1 MRAIDPL
8 GVLKEGGVALCD
20 SACRLDSDVLLAD
33 WEATGHRSMRADVC
47 VPGVRGG
54 ASAGGR
60 ELSSMVVLDV
70 FRLGALLVAHRQLGI
85 APEWRFVLKA
95 FDLKWEGPSPLVPA
109 LGAIWC
115 ELTVEASIELARR
128 ERSLLTWRC
137 AIVEDGRTVATG
149 RLQGWL
155 MAPRR
160 YRAHRKALATKTSD
174 ARTSPPR
181 RLLAADGDGWQIHW
195 DGRDAVQSAARLD
208 HIPPLV
214 LAEAA
219 LSATRL
225 RSPEAQVDLIEMTF
239 PGFAE
244 REAALKLE
252 LAWDAAAGAN
262 AFAVRQGEHT
272 VATARVHLLGRAPL
286 HDA

>member
-1 MRAIDPL
+1 M
-8 GVLKEGGVALCD
+8 CD

-33 WEATGHRSMRADVC
+33 WEVTGHRSMRADVC

-54 ASAGGR
+54 ASSVGR
-60 ELSSMVVLDV
+60 DLSSMVVLDV

-85 APEWRFVLKA
+85 ASEWRFVLKA
-95 FDLKWEGPSPLVPA
+95 FDLNWEGPPPLVPA

-115 ELTVEASIELARR
+115 ELTVEASIELSRR

-155 MAPRR
+155 MSPRR
-160 YRAHRKALATKTSD
+160 YRAHRKTLSTSGSGVRP
-174 ARTSPPR
+174 AGRR
-181 RLLAADGDGWQIHW
+181 RLLATDGDGWEIHW
-195 DGRDAVQSAARLD
+195 DGRGSVESAARAD
-208 HIPPLV
+208 HVPPLV

-219 LSATRL
+219 LAATRL
-225 RSPEAQVDLIEMTF
+225 RSPEAQIDLVEMTF

-244 REAALKLE
+244 PETALRLD
-252 LAWDAAAGAN
+252 LAWDAAAGVN
-262 AFAVRQGEHT
+262 VFAVRQGERT
-272 VATARVHLLGRAPL
+272 VATARVRLLGRAPL
-286 HDA
+286 HDV